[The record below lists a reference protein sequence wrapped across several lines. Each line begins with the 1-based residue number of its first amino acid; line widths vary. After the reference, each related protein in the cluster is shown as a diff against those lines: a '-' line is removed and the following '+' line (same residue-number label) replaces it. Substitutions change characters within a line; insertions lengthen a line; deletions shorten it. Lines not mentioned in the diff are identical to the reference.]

1 MSTYLLRT
9 LAAVT
14 LFSAVLISSCKED
27 DPIKPV
33 TIQFALESQ
42 SVAENAATPVT
53 VTVQFDGAATKDGTV
68 TVTINSL
75 LATYGTHYTTNPAA
89 TSGSFVLN
97 ITKGQSAAQF
107 TVTPVNNALL
117 DGDKGIMFTLSNPS
131 SGLQLGTRTSY
142 ILTITD
148 DEGPTKANFAI
159 GNDEVAEDAE
169 EKIVTINLTSAA
181 PGGGTIVVAFTSD
194 NAVYGTHFTTDPAAT
209 DGKLTLAVGASATS
223 VTFKVLPVD
232 DEVAN
237 DNRVINFTIDETT
250 GVIEKGTNLTFALT
264 IVNDDAA
271 FVAKTIAEVRA
282 MFEGSPFTIEEPI
295 LISGV
300 VISSNNNITIRNA
313 WLHDGTAGILVRFN
327 TDNTFARGDEVQVL
341 VQGAT
346 LQTFNGTL
354 QIGNNDLPNAN
365 AEKIGD
371 GVLPDYVTVTI
382 EQLNSHE
389 YEGDLVKVVDV
400 SFPAADGTRNLRFN
414 AGGGAG
420 NNEFTDGVSSS
431 ILKVESYAPF
441 ASDII
446 PLGSGDLFGI
456 ASQVSGTAQITPQT
470 AADIFESNAT
480 AEIQVSVT
488 NHDFGDVDNGVESA
502 PFLYTVTGVDL
513 TADVVI
519 TASAHYF
526 ITLDVNDPFTDEV
539 TIPFATANV
548 GVNVYVK
555 FAPTSGADQ
564 TIPGTITHSS
574 TGALEVVLNVSGN
587 ETGNSGP
594 SPGGLI
600 LDTSPL
606 LLNFDNLGTDGLP
619 SGVYVRTAANA
630 TASGNDAT
638 PTNWNPFAWNNTSG
652 AFKNFASATG
662 LDASSDATA
671 QSSSTNRALGIRQTA
686 SVGDPGGAF
695 VFEINNTLGKTNFSM
710 SFALQSLDA
719 SVGRT
724 TTWSIDYAI
733 GDAPVNFM
741 QASPV
746 GTMTTGPVFSN
757 NTITVDLSTLDNTNA
772 KIWIRIVTLSGT
784 TGSGSRPS
792 TGIDDVT
799 FTWD

>member
-1 MSTYLLRT
+1 MTPLRNMSTYLLRT

-33 TIQFALESQ
+33 IIQFALESQ

-194 NAVYGTHFTTDPAAT
+194 NAEYGTHFTTDPAAT
-209 DGKLTLAVGASATS
+209 AGKLTLTVAANATS

-250 GVIEKGTNLTFALT
+250 GVIEKGTNLAFALT

-282 MFEGSPFTIEEPI
+282 MFEGSAITLTEPI
-295 LISGV
+295 VISGV
-300 VISSNNNITIRNA
+300 VISSNSNVTSRNA
-313 WLHDGTAGILVRFN
+313 WIHDGTAGILLRFN
-327 TDNTFARGDEVQVL
+327 ATNTFVRGDEIEVL
-341 VQGAT
+341 VQDAT
-346 LQTFNGTL
+346 LQRFSGVL
-354 QIGNNDLPNAN
+354 QIGNDNLPNAN
-365 AEKIGD
+365 ASKTGD
-371 GVLPDYVTVTI
+371 GTLPDYKTITV
-382 EQLNSHE
+382 EELNSNE
-389 YEGDLVKVVDV
+389 FEGELVKVVDV
-400 SFPAADGTRNLRFN
+400 SFPAADGTRTLRYN
-414 AGGGAG
+414 SGPGAG
-420 NNEFTDGVSSS
+420 NNEFTDGSHTG
-431 ILKVESYAPF
+431 ILRVESYAPF
-441 ASDII
+441 ATDVL

-456 ASQVSGTAQITPQT
+456 ASQFNGTAQITPQT
-470 AADIFESNAT
+470 DADIFESNAT

-488 NHDFGDVDNGVESA
+488 NHDFGDVDNGAASA

-526 ITLDVNDPFTDEV
+526 ITLDVNDPFTEEV

-548 GVNVYVK
+548 GANVYVK
-555 FAPTSGADQ
+555 FAPTSGTDQ

-574 TGALEVVLNVSGN
+574 TGALEVVMNVTGN
-587 ETGNSGP
+587 ETGNGVAPLETLALWTFEVSVPTTEGPHVAEEGIKKDNANALGFHVSAATVYSNPAGNGSVESFSSNNWAIDDYYEFSLNSTGYSDIKVSWDQTRSSTGPENFALYYSVDGTNFTKEADYAVTVATWSSGTP
-594 SPGGLI
+594 VSTTSHSYDLSSIAALNNSTTLVFRLVATSAPGG
-600 LDTSPL
+600 
-606 LLNFDNLGTDGLP
+606 
-619 SGVYVRTAANA
+619 
-630 TASGNDAT
+630 
-638 PTNWNPFAWNNTSG
+638 
-652 AFKNFASATG
+652 TG
-662 LDASSDATA
+662 G
-671 QSSSTNRALGIRQTA
+671 TNR
-686 SVGDPGGAF
+686 VDN
-695 VFEINNTLGKTNFSM
+695 VKVE
-710 SFALQSLDA
+710 
-719 SVGRT
+719 GR
-724 TTWSIDYAI
+724 
-733 GDAPVNFM
+733 
-741 QASPV
+741 
-746 GTMTTGPVFSN
+746 
-757 NTITVDLSTLDNTNA
+757 
-772 KIWIRIVTLSGT
+772 
-784 TGSGSRPS
+784 
-792 TGIDDVT
+792 
-799 FTWD
+799 